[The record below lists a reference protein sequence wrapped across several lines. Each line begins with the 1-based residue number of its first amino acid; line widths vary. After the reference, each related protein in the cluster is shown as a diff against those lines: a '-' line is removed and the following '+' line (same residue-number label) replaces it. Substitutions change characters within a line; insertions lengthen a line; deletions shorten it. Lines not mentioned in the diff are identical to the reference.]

1 MPNNNK
7 KPSPFKA
14 IPPQL
19 LIPIIKGGLGG
30 TTSGVANISK
40 EFGQIRDEFKDK
52 GYKDAKFGE
61 KIKMLGGAAGRLFS
75 TGNQAV
81 LSGISQGVL
90 GTDFGLSNVGFLKD
104 NQQTQPQQPQQQQM
118 AQVPNYST
126 NINEM
131 GEEIPMTMEKPFK
144 ALSPYTASYSAYNM
158 SAKQA
163 SVEPMMQK
171 LSGAATLMT
180 AAQENAFGPDSK
192 LAKKD
197 PARAKEIYDG
207 INKND

>member
-14 IPPQL
+14 IPPQAIVPL
-19 LIPIIKGGLGG
+19 VKGGIGG
-30 TTSGVANISK
+30 VTSGVANVSK
-40 EFGQIRDEFKDK
+40 EFGQIRDEFKEK
-52 GYKDAKFGE
+52 EYKDAKFGE
-61 KIKMLGGAAGRLFS
+61 KLKMLGGAGARLFS

-81 LSGISQGVL
+81 LSGISQGLL

-104 NQQTQPQQPQQQQM
+104 NQQVQPQQQQM
-118 AQVPNYST
+118 AQVPKYST

-131 GEEIPMTMEKPFK
+131 GEEIPITMEKPFK

>member
-7 KPSPFKA
+7 KPSPLTA
-14 IPPQL
+14 VPPQL
-19 LIPIIKGGLGG
+19 LMPIIKGGLGG
-30 TTSGVANISK
+30 FTSGISNIST
-40 EFGQIRDEFKDK
+40 EFGQIKDK
-52 GYKDAKFGE
+52 FKEEGYKDAKFG
-61 KIKMLGGAAGRLFS
+61 KKLKMLGGAAGRLFT

-104 NQQTQPQQPQQQQM
+104 NQMQPEEKQM

-131 GEEIPMTMEKPFK
+131 GEEIPMTMMKPKPLK

-171 LSGAATLMT
+171 LSGVSSLQFTEEGLEKLSAA
-180 AAQENAFGPDSK
+180 NIGGKFGAIVEAEK
-192 LAKKD
+192 NKIKKD
-197 PARAKEIYDG
+197 
-207 INKND
+207 

>member
-19 LIPIIKGGLGG
+19 LMPIIKGGLGG

-40 EFGQIRDEFKDK
+40 EFGQIRDEFKEK

-104 NQQTQPQQPQQQQM
+104 NQQMQPQQQQQM
-118 AQVPNYST
+118 AQVPKYST

-131 GEEIPMTMEKPFK
+131 GEEIPMTMEKPLK
-144 ALSPYTASYSAYNM
+144 KLSPYTASYSAYNM

-163 SVEPMMQK
+163 SVEPTMQK
-171 LSGAATLMT
+171 LSGVSSLQFTEEGLEKLSAA
-180 AAQENAFGPDSK
+180 NIGGKFGAIVEAEK
-192 LAKKD
+192 NKIKKD
-197 PARAKEIYDG
+197 
-207 INKND
+207 

>member
-7 KPSPFKA
+7 KPSPLTA
-14 IPPQL
+14 APPQL
-19 LIPIIKGGLGG
+19 LMPIIKGGLGG
-30 TTSGVANISK
+30 FSSGMSNIST
-40 EFGQIRDEFKDK
+40 EFGQIKDK
-52 GYKDAKFGE
+52 FKEEGYKDAKFG
-61 KIKMLGGAAGRLFS
+61 KKLKMLGGAAGRLFT

-104 NQQTQPQQPQQQQM
+104 NQMQPEEKQM

-131 GEEIPMTMEKPFK
+131 GEEIPMTMMKPRPFK

-163 SVEPMMQK
+163 NSEEKMKQI
-171 LSGAATLMT
+171 SGADSALQ
-180 AAQENAFGPDSK
+180 ANAFYAALND
-192 LAKKD
+192 
-197 PARAKEIYDG
+197 AKEKGADTFKVG
-207 INKND
+207 DKTFNVK